1 MNYGEKRVWHSKDT
15 WRNVAYR
22 RYFDSREWRR
32 LLEINPSF
40 DIRWQ
45 PHPGTTI
52 NLTGVDNQGKIKSGG
67 KASKGTLAQVNTN
80 LDLRTSASSNPD
92 SVREQIFP
100 YDDYVKYSNR
110 LGQYTAMA
118 LLTPDRTNGYSLD
131 SPQAQS
137 DSQRG

>member
-1 MNYGEKRVWHSKDT
+1 MNYGEKRVWHAKDT
-15 WRNVAYR
+15 WRNVAFR

-32 LLEINPSF
+32 LLEINPSY
-40 DIRWQ
+40 DIRYE

-52 NLTGVDNQGKIKSGG
+52 NLTGRDNQGKIKSGG
-67 KASKGTLAQVNTN
+67 KASKGTLAQVGTN
-80 LDLRTSASSNPD
+80 LDLTASPSSNPD
-92 SVREQIFP
+92 SVKAEIFP
-100 YDDYVKYSNR
+100 YDKYSDYTNR

-118 LLTPDRTNGYSLD
+118 LLAPDRTNGYSLD